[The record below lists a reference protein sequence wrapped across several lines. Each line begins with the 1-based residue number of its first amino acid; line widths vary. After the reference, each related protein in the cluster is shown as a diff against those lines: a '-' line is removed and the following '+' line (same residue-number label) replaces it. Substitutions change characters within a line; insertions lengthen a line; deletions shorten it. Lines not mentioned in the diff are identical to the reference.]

1 MNVIK
6 RFFEALSERWLKP
19 EVPSPVQEK
28 TRTLVTLL
36 MRDYTPKEQN
46 EIMYQTLNLLIE
58 KRLELAE
65 LKSTELQ
72 ELEKENRALCV
83 LTL

>member
-1 MNVIK
+1 MNAVK
-6 RFFEALSERWLKP
+6 RFFEKLLERCFKP

-36 MRDYTPKEQN
+36 MRDYTPREQN
-46 EIMYQTLNLLIE
+46 EIMYQTLKLLTE

-65 LKSTELQ
+65 VKEAELQ
-72 ELEKENRALCV
+72 ELTRDNKALCV